1 MSEAGK
7 SVLPSLSNS
16 PIDAGVASVP
26 SFSLDLKKLNES
38 KQEGSHRDTYR
49 LFAITCTCV
58 WGYHADDGVVPLGSA
73 LGFGVVNK
81 KFRTVT

>member
-1 MSEAGK
+1 MGEAGK
-7 SVLPSLSNS
+7 SVLLYLSNS

-26 SFSLDLKKLNES
+26 SFSLDSKT
-38 KQEGSHRDTYR
+38 KQEGSHRDTYH

-58 WGYHADDGVVPLGSA
+58 WGYHADDGVVPLRSA
-73 LGFGVVNK
+73 SGFGVVNK